1 LTIKLCS
8 YRGSHQFL
16 YDVHV
21 DKKNPVLSLMI
32 GRISGI
38 VGVVVISEQTTI
50 ELLSKKYF
58 VPRNSCRYGVLD
70 VISEWS

>member
-1 LTIKLCS
+1 MLLPDMTRPLNCS

-38 VGVVVISEQTTI
+38 VG
-50 ELLSKKYF
+50 
-58 VPRNSCRYGVLD
+58 
-70 VISEWS
+70 WS